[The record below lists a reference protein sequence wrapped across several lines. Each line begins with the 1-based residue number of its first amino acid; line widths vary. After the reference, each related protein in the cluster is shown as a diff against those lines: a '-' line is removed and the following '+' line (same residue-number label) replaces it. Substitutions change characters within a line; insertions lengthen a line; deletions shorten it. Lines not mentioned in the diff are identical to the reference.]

1 MPPMPPPPP
10 RPPTTSARQP
20 CTGSPHPSHCPG
32 GCRSPPT
39 PRAYPRAPAPGHPRW
54 PPRAAASS
62 WWRTDSTLRRKSG
75 RSTPPPTA
83 SCSRTLWGAEPLWGL
98 QECDERDP
106 RSLCPSLR
114 ASGTPPL
121 LDVCVLGATIFA
133 QLVLSLGF
141 QPASP
146 HRPCGLRMWAAHVQV
161 WARRCMCEVTKPHP
175 RWFPVFKSS
184 APQVR
189 AITVNKNGFS
199 DLGLFFFG
207 GVGAGL

>member
-39 PRAYPRAPAPGHPRW
+39 PRAYPRAPAPGQPRW

-114 ASGTPPL
+114 ASGTPPSVGCL
-121 LDVCVLGATIFA
+121 RSGGHHLCTACFILRLPASVSTQTLRAADVGSTCS
-133 QLVLSLGF
+133 SLGT
-141 QPASP
+141 
-146 HRPCGLRMWAAHVQV
+146 QV
-161 WARRCMCEVTKPHP
+161 YV
-175 RWFPVFKSS
+175 
-184 APQVR
+184 
-189 AITVNKNGFS
+189 
-199 DLGLFFFG
+199 
-207 GVGAGL
+207 